1 MKKSYFFVYIL
12 TNKYKRVIYIGVTND
27 LSRRLLEHETGKNLG
42 FTHKYNCKYL
52 IYYEQFEDIRHAIS
66 REKQLK
72 HWCREKKEALINGF
86 NPDWRFLNELFE
98 TTKP

>member
-27 LSRRLLEHETGKNLG
+27 LSRRLHEHETGKNLG

-52 IYYEQFEDIRHAIS
+52 IYYEQFEDIRHAIV
-66 REKQLK
+66 REKKLK
-72 HWCREKKEALINGF
+72 HWCRE
-86 NPDWRFLNELFE
+86 
-98 TTKP
+98 